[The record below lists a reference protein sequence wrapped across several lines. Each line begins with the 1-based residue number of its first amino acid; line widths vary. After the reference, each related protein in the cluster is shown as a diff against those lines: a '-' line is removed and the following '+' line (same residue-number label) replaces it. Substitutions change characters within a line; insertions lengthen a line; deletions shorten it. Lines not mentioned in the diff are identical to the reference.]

1 MKYVWVLAILSALLL
16 GAFLLLRPWLG
27 SMGTPSAPGTTGRA
41 RRQVPD
47 GTTSGP
53 SPTPASS
60 GAGSARTSAPTDEE
74 AARADITHSE
84 EIERLVLELVNENR
98 RRAGRTNLA
107 PDDTLRDSARRHSDD
122 MLLRNFFEH
131 VNPDGAAPADRIARL
146 HRRLVGLTGEN
157 IWMGSG
163 QDAARQREL
172 AAEIVRDWMGSPGH
186 RENILRPEYTH
197 VGVGV
202 AVKGGEVRAT
212 QNFAFARA
220 LLDRPVPAA
229 VRGGEML
236 DLATNPAAEK
246 YDFWLSEK
254 GERAGDSLELS
265 DAAVRISPGSYKLRF
280 YFKKP
285 DGYAIF
291 TGPQVEV
298 K

>member
-1 MKYVWVLAILSALLL
+1 VKYMWVLAILSALLL
-16 GAFLLLRPWLG
+16 AGFLLLRPRLG
-27 SMGTPSAPGTTGRA
+27 SLGTPRAPDTTGRA

-47 GTTSGP
+47 GTASGP
-53 SPTPASS
+53 TATPAATGP
-60 GAGSARTSAPTDEE
+60 GAARTSAPTDEE
-74 AARADITHSE
+74 AARAGITHSD
-84 EIERLVLELVNENR
+84 EIERLILDLVNENR
-98 RRAGRTNLA
+98 RRAGYSDLA
-107 PDDTLRDSARRHSDD
+107 PDDTLRGSARLHSDD

-131 VNPDGAAPADRIARL
+131 VNPDGSAPADRIARL

-157 IWMGSG
+157 IWKGSG
-163 QDAARQREL
+163 LDAARQEEL

-202 AVKGGEVRAT
+202 SVKGGEVRVT
-212 QNFAFARA
+212 QNFSFVRA
-220 LLDRPVPAA
+220 MLDRPLPAA
-229 VRGGEML
+229 VHSGETL

-254 GERAGDSLELS
+254 GERAGDSLNLN
-265 DAAVRISPGSYKLRF
+265 DAAVRVSPGSYKLRF
-280 YFKKP
+280 YFRKP

-291 TGPQVEV
+291 TGPQIEV